1 MKQRIL
7 LLLGITTILS
17 STGMLSNTASAQ
29 LIDTTEAKR
38 ESLAI
43 TVYNNNLGVI
53 RDVRRFS
60 IKSGTNEVRMRDVP
74 AQIDPTTVKITD
86 HEHANVINVTEQN
99 YEYDLVSQ
107 AKLLEKY
114 IDHTVTLIDEKGMKI
129 EGTLLSAS
137 SDDITLATPNGIT
150 MIPSLAKYQVQVA
163 QLPAGLITRPTLIW
177 RLESDRALPNEPLEV
192 LYQTAGMSWHAEYI
206 AALSDDDRSL
216 DLTGWVSIENNSG
229 ASFPNAKLKLVA
241 GDVHRYTP
249 RPPAALDYEA
259 GVSSFGKAVAPQ
271 FAERGMFEY
280 HLYDLQ
286 RKTSINN
293 AEVKQV
299 SLLEASGVKA
309 EKKYTYLGG
318 KNVEVTVAFQNSEEN
333 HLGIPIP
340 MGTVRVMKRD
350 KDGTLEFVGEDHVE
364 HTPRDEKLTLK
375 VGDAFDLLGEHVTTD
390 EHNLGSHANSASY
403 EITLKNRK
411 DENVTIDVVEEVGTD
426 WEITKNSMDFE
437 KKNASQI
444 VFHVPVKARS
454 EQKVTYT
461 IVHRW

>member
-107 AKLLEKY
+107 VKLLEKY

-163 QLPAGLITRPTLIW
+163 QLPAGLITRPTLSGAWNRIERCQMNRW
-177 RLESDRALPNEPLEV
+177 RCFIKPLGCHGMPNIL
-192 LYQTAGMSWHAEYI
+192 LHLATMI
-206 AALSDDDRSL
+206 DRSIL
-216 DLTGWVSIENNSG
+216 
-229 ASFPNAKLKLVA
+229 P
-241 GDVHRYTP
+241 
-249 RPPAALDYEA
+249 
-259 GVSSFGKAVAPQ
+259 
-271 FAERGMFEY
+271 
-280 HLYDLQ
+280 
-286 RKTSINN
+286 
-293 AEVKQV
+293 
-299 SLLEASGVKA
+299 
-309 EKKYTYLGG
+309 
-318 KNVEVTVAFQNSEEN
+318 
-333 HLGIPIP
+333 
-340 MGTVRVMKRD
+340 
-350 KDGTLEFVGEDHVE
+350 VG
-364 HTPRDEKLTLK
+364 
-375 VGDAFDLLGEHVTTD
+375 
-390 EHNLGSHANSASY
+390 
-403 EITLKNRK
+403 
-411 DENVTIDVVEEVGTD
+411 
-426 WEITKNSMDFE
+426 
-437 KKNASQI
+437 
-444 VFHVPVKARS
+444 
-454 EQKVTYT
+454 
-461 IVHRW
+461 